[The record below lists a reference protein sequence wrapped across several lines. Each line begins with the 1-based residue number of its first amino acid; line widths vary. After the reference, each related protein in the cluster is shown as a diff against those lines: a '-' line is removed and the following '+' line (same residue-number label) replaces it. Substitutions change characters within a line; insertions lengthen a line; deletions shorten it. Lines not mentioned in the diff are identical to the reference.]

1 MGRRDGRRFVA
12 AAARL
17 AEVSSL
23 LAEGAVVIIVDV
35 NAIPHVA
42 HNLDNRADL
51 APLLRT
57 VADGLESA
65 PGLGIGPGPGDG

>member
-1 MGRRDGRRFVA
+1 MGKPSGRRFLA

-17 AEVSSL
+17 ADVLPL

-35 NAIPHVA
+35 DAVPHVA
-42 HNLDNRADL
+42 HNMVNRADL